1 MRLLHLESNCV
12 KSLAIAAH
20 GLLGGKYAKV
30 ASPLP
35 EGLALEV
42 NAGVVA
48 MHHFQSKRSQQGIC
62 TAWAKGV
69 DKISL
74 RTLLTNTMK
83 KGADQ
88 NKNSGFDTD

>member
-1 MRLLHLESNCV
+1 
-12 KSLAIAAH
+12 
-20 GLLGGKYAKV
+20 
-30 ASPLP
+30 
-35 EGLALEV
+35 V

-69 DKISL
+69 DKIVVIHNFTTGYPICCPEKRVSG
-74 RTLLTNTMK
+74 RSLTNTMK

-88 NKNSGFDTD
+88 NENSGFDTD